1 MAHLSAAEW
10 LQQVKT
16 DRVIAVIRT
25 DELSISI
32 KLAEAAIAAGMRH
45 IEITSTSHR
54 FTEAIAVLRERFP
67 EIAIGTGT
75 VVDEQVGKEAI
86 AAGAQFVF
94 SPYFTSEVMELAL
107 RQDIAMVPGALTP
120 TEIGTAW
127 RAGAT
132 AVKVFPIQS
141 VGGAQYLKAL
151 KGPMGYVPLIPT
163 GGVSCENARSF
174 LDAGAIAI
182 GLATH
187 LFPKD
192 LVREQNWLAIE
203 GSIRSFLKKV
213 R

>member
-1 MAHLSAAEW
+1 
-10 LQQVKT
+10 
-16 DRVIAVIRT
+16 
-25 DELSISI
+25 
-32 KLAEAAIAAGMRH
+32 
-45 IEITSTSHR
+45 
-54 FTEAIAVLRERFP
+54 
-67 EIAIGTGT
+67 
-75 VVDEQVGKEAI
+75 
-86 AAGAQFVF
+86 
-94 SPYFTSEVMELAL
+94 
-107 RQDIAMVPGALTP
+107 DIAMVPGALTP

-163 GGVSCENARSF
+163 GGVTCDNARSF
-174 LDAGAIAI
+174 LEAGAIAI

-203 GSIRSFLKKV
+203 GSIRLFLEKV
-213 R
+213 SRR